1 MLTVGGQV
9 AGIGAEWVVTSKW
22 GLGSE
27 VKRALIGID
36 GGASKTVCAL
46 ADDSGALLARG
57 VSGSANFFK
66 NGLEAASQSLRVA
79 IDQALAEVGLRRSQ
93 VVAACAGLAG
103 VTRPEDRAVM
113 ERALAGIL
121 PDSRVVVEND
131 GLVALAGATG
141 GRPGVIVI
149 SGTGSI
155 ALGVNSKGERAQ
167 AGGWGNLLGD
177 EGSGYDIA
185 RRAMIAA
192 MRDFDGRGP
201 ATGLRQALI
210 QDLCLNEIIEIVP
223 LLYGDQLTHASVA
236 ALYPLVMHAA
246 EGGDAV
252 ARGLIEEAAR
262 KLAEMA
268 AAVLVRLHE
277 PASTPLAVAG
287 GVLTHATRLRELFQ
301 LETRR
306 LVPEVRFVEA
316 RHPPEIGA
324 VLIAKAAAR
333 GKPAFQA

>member
-1 MLTVGGQV
+1 MFRGPVDWRFLVRTGRD
-9 AGIGAEWVVTSKW
+9 
-22 GLGSE
+22 

-46 ADDSGALLARG
+46 ADETGALLARG

-66 NGLEAASQSLRVA
+66 NGLQAATQSLRTA
-79 IDQALAEVGLRRSQ
+79 IDQALSEGGVQRSE

-113 ERALAGIL
+113 ERVLAEIL
-121 PDSRVVVEND
+121 PRCQVVVEND
-131 GLVALAGATG
+131 GIVALAGATE

-155 ALGVNSKGERAQ
+155 ALGVNSRGERAQ
-167 AGGWGNLLGD
+167 AGGWGHLLGD

-201 ATGLRQALI
+201 ATALRRELVR
-210 QDLCLNEIIEIVP
+210 DLCLTEIIEIIP

-236 ALYPLVMHAA
+236 ALYPLVMRSAQ
-246 EGGDAV
+246 GGDSV
-252 ARGLIEEAAR
+252 ARELIGDAAR

-268 AAVLVRLHE
+268 AAVLTRLNE

-287 GVLTHATRLRELFQ
+287 GVLSHGALLRELFRA
-301 LETRR
+301 ETRHR
-306 LVPEVRFVEA
+306 VPEVRFVDS
-316 RHPPEIGA
+316 RHPPELGA
-324 VLIAKAAAR
+324 VLIAQAVSR
-333 GKPAFQA
+333 GRRAFQA